1 MSTSS
6 IKFDKKSFKM
16 KVKNIFNDVLLI
28 KNNTFDDSRGFFIE
42 LFNLKIFKDKK
53 IPHEFVQDN
62 LSFSLKKNTIRGL
75 HYQKPPFE
83 QSKLISLISGSIQD
97 VFIDIRP
104 GSRNF
109 GKYKSIILDQFGDS
123 LYIPKGYLHGFCTL
137 SDDTIIK
144 YKVDNF
150 YDKNSETGIC
160 WDDKFLNIDWNLST
174 DNPILSEKDSSLLSW
189 EEFID
194 NLELIND

>member
-1 MSTSS
+1 
-6 IKFDKKSFKM
+6 M
-16 KVKNIFNDVLLI
+16 KVENLFNDVLLI
-28 KNNTFDDSRGFFIE
+28 KNNIFDDSRGFFVE
-42 LFNLKIFKDKK
+42 LFNLKVFKDKK
-53 IPHEFVQDN
+53 IPYKFVQDN

-109 GKYKSIILDQFGDS
+109 GKYKSIILDQSGDS

-144 YKVDNF
+144 YKVDNS
-150 YDKNSETGIC
+150 YNKNSEIGIC
-160 WDDKFLNIDWNLST
+160 WDDEFLNINWNLST
-174 DNPILSEKDSSLLSW
+174 DNPILSEKDSNLLSW